1 MVINIPLYVEFVLN
15 RLEENGYEA
24 FIVGG
29 CVRDALLGEEPND
42 FDVTTNAL
50 PEEIEKV
57 FRDKTTINV
66 GKQFGTIVVHLNEGD
81 VEVTTYRSEG
91 DYVDGRRP
99 EWIKFLSSIEKD
111 LSRRDFTINA
121 IAYNNR
127 TGFIDPFN
135 GIEDLKNKRLITV
148 GNPVDRFSE
157 DYLRIMR
164 VVRFACK
171 LNFGIEDKTYTA
183 GKKLSK
189 NISKVSVERIRQEFF
204 KILLCEKPSIGI
216 KLMEELEL
224 LEFILPELIPTIGF
238 EQHNPHHDKDVYNH
252 ILCVVDY
259 SPSIL
264 SVRLAALLH
273 DIGKP
278 LTFTLDD
285 DGIGHFYGHD
295 RLSVEIGEK
304 VLKRFKCS
312 NAFTEEVLILVKEHM
327 NKYGNFSD
335 KGVKRLI
342 KRVGEKNI
350 FNLFDLQKADR
361 KCSSSEASIENIL
374 ELEGRVKKALEENEA
389 FDIKHLK
396 IDGNDIINLG
406 YSEGKIIGDI
416 LGFLLDIVIED
427 PSKNSKK
434 VLEEIVL
441 MEYPFLE

>member
-50 PEEIEKV
+50 PEEVENV

-127 TGFIDPFN
+127 SGFIDPFN
-135 GIEDLKNKRLITV
+135 GIEDLKNKRLVTV

-171 LNFGIEDKTYTA
+171 LNFDIEDKTYAA
-183 GKKLSK
+183 GKKLSE

-204 KILLCEKPSIGI
+204 KVLLCEKPSIGI

-259 SPSIL
+259 SPTIL

-278 LTFTLDD
+278 FTFTLGD

-312 NAFTEEVLILVKEHM
+312 NDFTEKVLILVKEHM

-342 KRVGEKNI
+342 RRVGEKNI

-361 KCSSSEASIENIL
+361 KCSSSEASIDNIL

-416 LGFLLDIVIED
+416 LEFLLDIVIED
-427 PSKNSKK
+427 PSKNSKE
-434 VLEEIVL
+434 VLEKIVL